1 MSTLSNIQGR
11 PGQEN
16 EITAARLCVD
26 AVPPP
31 NDENAQ
37 ARPMTSGRSEASLRH
52 SLLSIGLDGK
62 SDGGRQRTENAM
74 FNKRT
79 ILIEFAVGMTVATL
93 TLGGAGAGSAQ
104 PAQREYIAATDTY
117 SVMTENDQAVL
128 VLGIL
133 KPRKRTAFVS
143 APARL
148 NYFLTDCE
156 YRTIERSGKTAH
168 WKMAAG
174 NAGSSAPIEAISL
187 ENIGKSNCRMI
198 SFEPKAP
205 SASVG
210 ATQFPQEAPRCF
222 AASPDIC
229 SVIAQ
234 NDSSV
239 LVKAVLKPGQQTDF
253 FSLPPRVVLLPDGL
267 HAQRNL

>member
-1 MSTLSNIQGR
+1 
-11 PGQEN
+11 
-16 EITAARLCVD
+16 
-26 AVPPP
+26 
-31 NDENAQ
+31 
-37 ARPMTSGRSEASLRH
+37 
-52 SLLSIGLDGK
+52 
-62 SDGGRQRTENAM
+62 M

-79 ILIEFAVGMTVATL
+79 ILLEFAVGMAVATL
-93 TLGGAGAGSAQ
+93 TLGGVGVASAQ
-104 PAQREYIAATDTY
+104 PAQREYIAATDAY
-117 SVMTENDQAVL
+117 SVMTENDQSVL

-133 KPRKRTAFVS
+133 KPRKRTALVS

-174 NAGSSAPIEAISL
+174 TAGSSAAIEAISL
-187 ENIGKSNCRMI
+187 ENIGKSSCRII

-205 SASVG
+205 SASVA
-210 ATQFPQEAPRCF
+210 ATQYPQEAPRCF
-222 AASPDIC
+222 VALPDIC

-239 LVKAVLKPGQQTDF
+239 LVKAVLKPGQQTEF
-253 FSLPPRVVLLPDGL
+253 FSLPPALFYYLTDCTHRGIYTKNGVGL
-267 HAQRNL
+267 DFPMRPSGLAYSIPLRESVALKNIGTTECRILMFMPK